1 MDIDQQAELSG
12 QGSPAPDQEAQIPT
26 VRSASYWYEK
36 RHEEKQQAL
45 NQQQQKQEEEQPK
58 DFVTRD
64 EFMAA
69 QRERQ
74 TYEFA
79 RQNPEFAPYVDKV
92 LQYWNHPTRSGLPVE
107 SVFADAIGAKELMR
121 LGAEKAKKEAE
132 EAASTRIVGGS
143 KVQELDSSL
152 TTKDIF
158 SMSSE
163 DFKKVKEKI
172 RGL

>member
-1 MDIDQQAELSG
+1 MDIDQQAELPETGTAASE
-12 QGSPAPDQEAQIPT
+12 QEEQVPT

-45 NQQQQKQEEEQPK
+45 AQQQQQQEKEVPK

-64 EFMAA
+64 EFLSA

-74 TYEFA
+74 TVEFA

-92 LQYWNHPTRSGLPVE
+92 LKYWSHPTRAGLPVE

-132 EAASTRIVGGS
+132 EAEGIRIAGGA
-143 KVQELDSSL
+143 KVRELDSSL
-152 TTKDIF
+152 STKDIF